1 MPLPSKEAIEK
12 AIEKEENEGIMKLNK
27 GKIKQEKNDILQKLQ
42 LPREILKEYHDT
54 LKNYRYIEKLDD
66 ILLGNYIRWINL
78 SDPNNLYL
86 TKGAIV
92 SDFRETPDTIHIVCK
107 TQFGRFFNVD
117 LNKCIIFQ
125 KLNNQEEILL
135 AVINY
140 LEK

>member
-92 SDFRETPDTIHIVCK
+92 SDFRETSDTIHIVCK